1 MARDARQRAGQ
12 VVVADFD
19 AVLSLP
25 CAAVGIRVS
34 GTAITEIAF
43 LPLDTPGCPPSNE
56 LAARACDQIEAYAG
70 DPARPIDLPLAIEG
84 SEFQRRV
91 WAAIARIPSG
101 VTRTYGDLAGELG
114 STARAVGQACGDN
127 RLPLAIPCHRIV
139 AARGMGGFAHRTDRV
154 MLDVKRWLLAH
165 ESRPVFALTP

>member
-1 MARDARQRAGQ
+1 MD
-12 VVVADFD
+12 VADFD

-25 CAAVGIRVS
+25 CVAVGIRVRAA
-34 GTAITEIAF
+34 AIAEIAF
-43 LPLDTPGCPPSNE
+43 LPLDTPRRLPSSG
-56 LAARACDQIEAYAG
+56 LAARACEQIRAYAD

-84 SEFQRRV
+84 SDFQRRV
-91 WAAIARIPSG
+91 WSAIARIPAG
-101 VTRTYGDLAGELG
+101 ATRTYGELAEELG

-127 RLPLAIPCHRIV
+127 RLPLAIPCHRVV
-139 AARGMGGFAHRTDRV
+139 AARGVGGFAHRTDRV

>member
-1 MARDARQRAGQ
+1 

-19 AVLSLP
+19 AVLTLP
-25 CAAVGIRVS
+25 CAAVGIRVRAV
-34 GTAITEIAF
+34 AIAEIAF
-43 LPLDTPGCPPSNE
+43 LPFDTPDRPPSNG
-56 LAARACDQIEAYAG
+56 LAARACEQIRAYAD
-70 DPARPIDLPLAIEG
+70 DPARGIDLPLAIEG

-101 VTRTYGDLAGELG
+101 ATRTYGELAEELG
-114 STARAVGQACGDN
+114 SMARAVGQACGDN
-127 RLPLAIPCHRIV
+127 RLPLAIPCHRVV
-139 AARGMGGFAHRTDRV
+139 AARGLGGFAHRTDRL

>member
-1 MARDARQRAGQ
+1 M
-12 VVVADFD
+12 VADFD
-19 AVLSLP
+19 AVLLLP

-34 GTAITEIAF
+34 GAAITGIVF
-43 LPLDTPGCPPSNE
+43 LPLDTPGWPPSNE
-56 LAARACDQIEAYAG
+56 LAARACDQILAYAH
-70 DPARPIDLPLAIEG
+70 DAARPIILPLAIQG

-101 VTRTYGDLAGELG
+101 ATRTYGELAVELG

-127 RLPLAIPCHRIV
+127 RLPLAIPCHRVV
-139 AARGMGGFAHRTDRV
+139 AARDMGGFAHRTDRV

>member
-1 MARDARQRAGQ
+1 MA
-12 VVVADFD
+12 VADFD
-19 AVLSLP
+19 AVLRLP
-25 CAAVGIRVS
+25 CAAVGVRVR
-34 GTAITEIAF
+34 GAAIAEIAF
-43 LPLDTPGCPPSNE
+43 LPLDTPGRPPAND
-56 LAARACDQIEAYAG
+56 LAARACEQIRAYAG

-91 WAAIARIPSG
+91 WAAIARIPAG
-101 VTRTYGDLAGELG
+101 ATRTYGALAEELG

-139 AARGMGGFAHRTDRV
+139 AARGIGGFAHRTDRG

-165 ESRPVFALTP
+165 ESRSVFALAP